1 MKTGIRSGKRKLYIC
16 GIMTFLVFLSVFAFG
31 HCIRDYI
38 LESPGVSEPL
48 WNSVR
53 PYFIV
58 EGMILLAFCAFML
71 IVFVDFYKST
81 ELAKR
86 DVESY
91 NHAATLSR
99 TILFEYDIRGEKLRL
114 SGGNGFFLDIDSY
127 SWEEMSLMELR
138 KRIHESDLNVFN
150 RVWEFIDVGG
160 SEEWKCSVDFR
171 LLAGDGNFYWHRLT
185 GSVVMGADGKP
196 AFFAGNV
203 ENVNDQITHERR
215 LKKMAHTDLLSTL
228 LNKGYMKEKVCTAL
242 ASCNDSFVGAFYI
255 IDLDNFKFVNDK
267 LGHSMGDIT
276 ISDVAS
282 KLKLVFSEKDYI
294 GRIGGDEFCV
304 FLRLPTKLSQ
314 EQALAVVK
322 EKASTLCEILQE
334 DYFNGEDS
342 VRVSASIG
350 VSLFPSQAT
359 DYEGLFNRADR
370 ALYSVKQEGKNN
382 YRVFS
387 EDLGEKGESVYE

>member
-1 MKTGIRSGKRKLYIC
+1 MKVGIRNGKKKLYFC
-16 GIMTFLVFLSVFAFG
+16 AIMTLLVFLSVFAFG
-31 HCIRDYI
+31 HCIRDCI
-38 LESPGVSEPL
+38 LESPGVSDQL
-48 WNSVR
+48 WSTVCL
-53 PYFIV
+53 YFIV
-58 EGMILLAFCAFML
+58 EGLILLAFCAFML

-99 TILFEYDIRGEKLRL
+99 TILFEYDIHNEKLRL

-127 SWEEMSLMELR
+127 SWEEMSLWDLR
-138 KRIHESDLNVFN
+138 KRIHESDLDVFK
-150 RVWEFIDVGG
+150 RVREFIDVGG
-160 SEEWKCSVDFR
+160 SEEWKCSVEFR

-196 AFFAGNV
+196 SFFSGNV
-203 ENVNDQITHERR
+203 ENVNDQVAHERR
-215 LKKMAHTDLLSTL
+215 LKKMAQTDPLSTL
-228 LNKGYMKEKVCTAL
+228 LNKGYMKEKVCKAL

-294 GRIGGDEFCV
+294 GRIGGDEFSV
-304 FLRLPTKLSQ
+304 FLRLPASLSG
-314 EQALAVVK
+314 EKALSIAK

-334 DYFNGEDS
+334 DYFTGEDS

-350 VSLFPSQAT
+350 VSLFPSQAK

-370 ALYSVKQEGKNN
+370 ALYSVKEGGKNN
-382 YRVFS
+382 FRIFS
-387 EDLGEKGESVYE
+387 DDLGEKGESVYE